1 MNWSLS
7 SNGGLGLFVERKYR
21 GSQNEVPLVEMKR
34 RRKERQVPHLMA
46 QPKRHHLEQKRPFE
60 DVDTRESSPD
70 IGSPSCDIQL
80 EFSIPRDKGNVS
92 DMGSSFFTTKSRSG
106 LNIIMTVRREAGSL
120 RRIATIR
127 VSYAMPHQSLGR
139 GP

>member
-7 SNGGLGLFVERKYR
+7 SNGGPGLFVERKYR

-70 IGSPSCDIQL
+70 IGTPSCSIQI
-80 EFSIPRDKGNVS
+80 EFSIPRDKVKVGVV
-92 DMGSSFFTTKSRSG
+92 GSSFFTTKSRSG
-106 LNIIMTVRREAGSL
+106 LNIIMTVHREAGSL
-120 RRIATIR
+120 RRIASIR
-127 VSYAMPHQSLGR
+127 ASYSTPCQSLGR